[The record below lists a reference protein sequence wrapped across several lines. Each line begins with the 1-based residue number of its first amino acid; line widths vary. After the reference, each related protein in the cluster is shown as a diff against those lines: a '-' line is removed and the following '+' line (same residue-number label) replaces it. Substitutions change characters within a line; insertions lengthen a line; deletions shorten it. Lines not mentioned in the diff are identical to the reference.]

1 MLQTMSSRKR
11 LSEKLPSRSAP
22 CTQMGINARC
32 VAAAARLLLSVGRRA
47 ASYNKYQASV
57 GSFNRGFFLLDRTA
71 SIVKNATAAQMKLK
85 QIKCAVVR
93 VSP

>member
-1 MLQTMSSRKR
+1 MLLTRSLKKR
-11 LSEKLPSRSAP
+11 LREKLPSRSAP

-57 GSFNRGFFLLDRTA
+57 GSFNRGFLDARTA
-71 SIVKNATAAQMKLK
+71 SIVKIATATQMKLK